1 MEDAQSAALMAQGM
15 ESEIKSFQEELSES
29 TKLKQFNVEA
39 KAVGSKDLAVE
50 KKGLAED
57 EKSLSDLKHACQER
71 ATQFEAETRDGQ
83 AELTALGKAKE
94 ILLKKFAAL
103 VEVKTTVKASARDD
117 DDDSEDARAKALRH
131 VEQLG
136 RKFHSTALVALAY
149 RASAD
154 PFVKVRSMIED
165 MIAKLLQEAAEEA
178 TQKAFCDEEIGKS
191 TKSQSE
197 KEASLAK
204 TQARID
210 KAESSVAK
218 LTELVATLSK
228 EVADIDA
235 SVADATAV
243 RNKEKAAFAL
253 AEKDF
258 SESEE
263 ACAAA
268 ISVLRE
274 YYEGASLVQVH
285 SKVDAKLTTK
295 GDGSGILGLLEVA
308 ESDFAK
314 LLAEARAT
322 EEAAATEYS
331 KMLEDNKLNKA
342 TKEMDI
348 KGKKSELK
356 SLKTSLAD
364 YGEDKEGV
372 SAELSAVLAYLD
384 KLKPQCETKVPTYEE
399 IKAQREAEIQGLKEA
414 LDILAGDGIA
424 LVQTSRHLRAL
435 QRA

>member
-1 MEDAQSAALMAQGM
+1 M
-15 ESEIKSFQEELSES
+15 
-29 TKLKQFNVEA
+29 
-39 KAVGSKDLAVE
+39 
-50 KKGLAED
+50 
-57 EKSLSDLKHACQER
+57 KSLKDTKHSCQER
-71 ATQFEAETRDGQ
+71 ATQFEAETKDGQ

-94 ILLKKFAAL
+94 ILLKKFAAF
-103 VEVKTTVKASARDD
+103 VEIKATMKVRDD
-117 DDDSEDARAKALRH
+117 DDSSEDARAQALRH

-136 RKFHSTALVALAY
+136 RKFHNTALVALAY

-165 MIAKLLQEAAEEA
+165 MIEKLLQEAAEEA
-178 TQKAFCDEEIGKS
+178 SQKAFCDEEIGKS
-191 TKSQSE
+191 KKSQSE

-243 RNKEKAAFAL
+243 RNKEKAAFVL

-274 YYEGASLVQVH
+274 YYEGASLVQVQ
-285 SKVDAKLTTK
+285 SKVAAKTAAK
-295 GDGSGILGLLEVA
+295 GDGSGILR
-308 ESDFAK
+308 
-314 LLAEARAT
+314 LAPSRR
-322 EEAAATEYS
+322 
-331 KMLEDNKLNKA
+331 LPPLNF
-342 TKEMDI
+342 
-348 KGKKSELK
+348 
-356 SLKTSLAD
+356 
-364 YGEDKEGV
+364 
-372 SAELSAVLAYLD
+372 
-384 KLKPQCETKVPTYEE
+384 
-399 IKAQREAEIQGLKEA
+399 R
-414 LDILAGDGIA
+414 
-424 LVQTSRHLRAL
+424 R
-435 QRA
+435 

>member
-1 MEDAQSAALMAQGM
+1 M
-15 ESEIKSFQEELSES
+15 
-29 TKLKQFNVEA
+29 
-39 KAVGSKDLAVE
+39 
-50 KKGLAED
+50 AED
-57 EKSLSDLKHACQER
+57 LKSLKDTKHSCQER
-71 ATQFEAETRDGQ
+71 ATQFEAETKDGQ

-103 VEVKTTVKASARDD
+103 VEIKATVKARDD

-165 MIAKLLQEAAEEA
+165 MIEKLLQEAAEEA
-178 TQKAFCDEEIGKS
+178 SQKAFCDEEIGKS
-191 TKSQSE
+191 KKSQAE

-228 EVADIDA
+228 EVADIDTA
-235 SVADATAV
+235 VADATAV
-243 RNKEKAAFAL
+243 RTKEKSAFAL

-274 YYEGASLVQVH
+274 YYEGAALVQVH
-285 SKVDAKLTTK
+285 SKVSAKVQTK

-314 LLAEARAT
+314 LLAEARAV
-322 EEAAATEYS
+322 EEAAATEYE
-331 KMLEDNKLNKA
+331 KMMQESKLNKA

-348 KGKKSELK
+348 KGKQSELK

-372 SAELSAVLAYLD
+372 SAELGAVLSYLD
-384 KLKPQCETKVPTYEE
+384 KLKPQCETKVPSYEE

-414 LDILAGDGIA
+414 LDILAGDGIV
-424 LVQTSRHLRAL
+424 LVQTSRHLRAT
-435 QRA
+435 RHA